1 MKPGFISLAAL
12 ACSAA
17 LMPFAALAMYKV
29 IRIGVVMRF
38 SGPASNFGVMGK

>member
-17 LMPFAALAMYKV
+17 LMPFAAQAQDKV
-29 IRIGVVMRF
+29 IRIGVVLPF
-38 SGPASNFGVMGK
+38 SGPASFFGVLGM